1 MQVIHDKVTVP
12 LQNPR
17 VSRPRLLGMLGGGL
31 DSCSATVVTGRAG
44 AGKTLLAKDFVRSC
58 GRRTA
63 WYTVETPDG
72 ELPIFFRYLIESVSR
87 QRPGFGRGVLAHFRG
102 SPGLEDIPSLAEA
115 FLYELQECRGEPLL
129 MVVDDL
135 HLIYDAGWV
144 VPFFRRL
151 LPLLPHEA
159 HMLLIGR
166 SLPPTPVWRMRS
178 KQTLCLVEEDALAFT
193 AQEAADLFAS
203 YGLAGRDARAVLEQ
217 TQGRAAALDAL
228 ARRMSV
234 CDVGVCAGGRLINP
248 VEAGL
253 PPC

>member
-1 MQVIHDKVTVP
+1 MLVIPDKVAVP

-17 VSRPRLLGMLGGGL
+17 VSRPRLLGMLGEGL
-31 DSCSATVVTGRAG
+31 DSCAATIVTGRAG
-44 AGKTLLAKDFVRSC
+44 TGKTMLAKDFARSC
-58 GRRTA
+58 GRRAA

-72 ELPIFFRYLIESVSR
+72 ELPIFFRYLVESVGR
-87 QRPGFGRGVLAHFRG
+87 QRPDFGRGVLSHLAE
-102 SPGLEDIPSLAEA
+102 SPGFKDIPTLAEA
-115 FLYELQECRGEPLL
+115 FLYELQECRGEPLML
-129 MVVDDL
+129 VVDDL
-135 HLIYDAGWV
+135 HLIYDAEWV

-151 LPLLPHEA
+151 LPLLPAEA

-193 AQEAADLFAS
+193 TQEAAELFAV
-203 YGLAGRDARAVLEQ
+203 YGLAGRDARAALEQ

-234 CDVGVCAGGRLINP
+234 GDVARCEGGLLRNS
-248 VEAGL
+248 VETSL